1 MSQLQLFGQTHDA
14 WALVGTLGLGVVGG
28 LAAKAIGLPLPWLSG
43 ALIFVAIGAMA
54 GVTIR
59 QAPLQF
65 PHKLRIFFVPIIGV
79 AIGSAFT
86 PALIEEATRW
96 WPTLLALLVYVPLA
110 HAMSYAIYRNY
121 GGLDQP
127 TAFFAA
133 TPGGLIEAIAMG
145 EAQGAKPALLTL
157 LQFARLMFCILLV
170 PLSFMAIEGMAVGSA
185 AGVEIEAA
193 TASLGF
199 FDVLVLTSCGVIGL
213 LGAQRLR
220 VPAAMITG
228 PILLSGVAHVSGLT
242 AAAPPG
248 WMISATQLV
257 IGVSLGSRFVGET
270 LATALFALKL
280 AGVSVIST
288 LAVAAVFGFIFAGFV
303 GETVEAV
310 VLAFAPGGVVEMSLV
325 AVSLEISVFYVV
337 AHHVLRIV
345 LSVVFAAIGYRLIRP
360 PETPANG

>member
-1 MSQLQLFGQTHDA
+1 MSELRILGARYDVL
-14 WALVGTLGLGVVGG
+14 ALAATLGLGVLGG
-28 LAAKAIGLPLPWLSG
+28 LVAKVVGMPLPWLSG
-43 ALIFVAIGAMA
+43 ALIFVAIGAMSGA
-54 GVTIR
+54 TIR

-65 PHKLRIFFVPIIGV
+65 PHKLRMVFVPIIGV

-86 PALIEEATRW
+86 PELIEEAWRW

-110 HAMSYAIYRNY
+110 HAMSYAIYRNL
-121 GGLDQP
+121 GRLDAP

-145 EAQGAKPALLTL
+145 EAHGAKPALLTL
-157 LQFARLMFCILLV
+157 LQFARLMFCIVLV

-193 TASLGF
+193 KAPLGLI
-199 FDVLVLTSCGVIGL
+199 DALILIACGAIGM

-228 PILLSGVAHVSGLT
+228 PIFLSGLAHVAGLT

-248 WMISATQLV
+248 WMIAATQLV
-257 IGVSLGSRFVGET
+257 IGVSLGSRFAGET

-280 AGVSVIST
+280 AGVSVVST
-288 LAVAAVFGFIFAGFV
+288 LALAGVFGALFAGFV
-303 GETVEAV
+303 GESIEAV
-310 VLAFAPGGVVEMSLV
+310 VLAFSPGGVVEMSLV

-345 LSVVFAAIGYRLIRP
+345 LSVMFAALGYRWVRS
-360 PETPANG
+360 PETPASG